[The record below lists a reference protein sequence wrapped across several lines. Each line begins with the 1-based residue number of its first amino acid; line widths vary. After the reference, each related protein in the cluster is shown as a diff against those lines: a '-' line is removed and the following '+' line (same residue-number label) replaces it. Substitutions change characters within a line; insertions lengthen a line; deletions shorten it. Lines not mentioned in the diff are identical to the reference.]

1 CRSRGRAT
9 TRTPPPPHPPV
20 PPPPA
25 TSSSARIVSARPAS
39 PPHPEGWFPPHDE
52 TPCHRVFTWRRPPL
66 RHSVTEPSSSQV
78 NVRFHDDFTPGVLTP
93 YGLAQP
99 TVNAGEEVLIGPA
112 DGGAMTVVH
121 ADDTPRGYHHVI
133 VDGLGLGTI
142 AITNDTHIGKPYHD
156 GIKIEGIGLR
166 EAEGARRFPTMQ
178 LEELLAGVAGTS

>member
-1 CRSRGRAT
+1 TVA
-9 TRTPPPPHPPV
+9 P
-20 PPPPA
+20 
-25 TSSSARIVSARPAS
+25 
-39 PPHPEGWFPPHDE
+39 
-52 TPCHRVFTWRRPPL
+52 
-66 RHSVTEPSSSQV
+66 SSQV

-99 TVNAGEEVLIGPA
+99 TVNAGEEILIGPS

-166 EAEGARRFPTMQ
+166 EAEYARWFATRGNHDNYEPGPTSARGDMA
-178 LEELLAGVAGTS
+178 EVPDHFGT